1 MLKLCNID
9 MEVAVMSKE
18 INVNENIDKFS
29 REQEAAKWRINVI
42 FTEN

>member
-1 MLKLCNID
+1 MD

-29 REQEAAKWRINVI
+29 REQEAAK
-42 FTEN
+42 

>member
-9 MEVAVMSKE
+9 MEVAVIPKE

-29 REQEAAKWRINVI
+29 REQETAK
-42 FTEN
+42 